1 MEVTLTPF
9 QAQVFNL
16 AIARFSTL
24 GVSGNSVFSDT
35 YVLQKAVIDYIS
47 NNTITSGN
55 QTTAATQVY
64 NGVLNIVPPTPP
76 TNTNQQ
82 APPPTNTNQ
91 QAPPPSDTAAQ
102 SAGPTS
108 AGPTTSTTST
118 TNQQAPP
125 PTSPANPSGP
135 QNRNRG

>member
-9 QAQVFNL
+9 QASIFNL
-16 AIARFSTL
+16 VIARFNTL
-24 GVSGNSVFSDT
+24 GVNGNSVFSDT

-76 TNTNQQ
+76 TTTNQQ
-82 APPPTNTNQ
+82 APPPTTTNQ
-91 QAPPPSDTAAQ
+91 QAPPPTDTASQ

-108 AGPTTSTTST
+108 AGPTTSQTSTTST
-118 TNQQAPP
+118 TQ
-125 PTSPANPSGP
+125 PANTGGP
-135 QNRNRG
+135 QNNKTQNN

>member
-64 NGVLNIVPPTPP
+64 NGILGIIPPP
-76 TNTNQQ
+76 
-82 APPPTNTNQ
+82 PPPTNTNQ

>member
-55 QTTAATQVY
+55 ANTIAQQVY
-64 NGVLNIVPPTPP
+64 NGVLGII
-76 TNTNQQ
+76 
-82 APPPTNTNQ
+82 PPPPP
-91 QAPPPSDTAAQ
+91 APATP
-102 SAGPTS
+102 AGALPNDPVTENNLQFE
-108 AGPTTSTTST
+108 TV
-118 TNQQAPP
+118 
-125 PTSPANPSGP
+125 SG
-135 QNRNRG
+135 NNGLGVSNI